1 MAKAKGSGVNTKQAK
16 KAYNDVK
23 KHLANLE
30 AYAKQLQADVE
41 SLNKDLWYG
50 GTKAN
55 KWYASMNTTFA
66 GVVKFD
72 QGVTQF
78 QNSLHSVF
86 AKSSSAG
93 ITFM

>member
-1 MAKAKGSGVNTKQAK
+1 MAKKGSGVNTKVAK

-23 KHLANLE
+23 KHLAQLE
-30 AYAKQLQADVE
+30 TYAKELQNDVE
-41 SLNKDLWYG
+41 SLNKNMWYG
-50 GTKAN
+50 GTKAAN
-55 KWYASMNTTFA
+55 WYESVSTTFA

-78 QNSLHSVF
+78 QSSLHSVF

-93 ITFM
+93 ISFM